1 MAVEPT
7 AALTQLHFLHRSSGD
22 VEFEVEVRDTA
33 EVHLVELM
41 FPGWEVAVDG
51 NQAEASQSSG
61 ISRSVRVPAGKHVI
75 RWRYRPQSFQWG
87 AIVSLL
93 SVAVLAI
100 CCIRRRDNNS
110 RG

>member
-1 MAVEPT
+1 
-7 AALTQLHFLHRSSGD
+7 
-22 VEFEVEVRDTA
+22 VEFEVEVREPA
-33 EVHLVELM
+33 EVHLSELM

-51 NQAEASQSSG
+51 INVEATQSSG
-61 ISRSVRVPAGKHVI
+61 ISRSVSIPAGQHVI

-93 SVAVLAI
+93 SVAALAI